1 MPKNILI
8 HQTTVKKTSYLC
20 PKLKKTN
27 GKRSPRGAVAH
38 FSRDTIINSHRA
50 IWQNFIFGD
59 MKKLLLMTVLGML
72 AVGGMEAQNESGSAA
87 LNQKPSVMQPSML
100 KAAGDYWMPEQ
111 AAESYAGG
119 TGTEADPYQIATPE
133 QFIKLCNETPVDG
146 SIGKGIYFKQTAD
159 IDFSALKANM
169 VHIGLSAPFAGVYD
183 GGNFTI
189 KGIRIN
195 QDAEGEITNAALPV
209 SLFIYTEDAT
219 IKNLSLED
227 IQISYSYNIL
237 LNSNIAGGM
246 LVYDATNTVIENC
259 HVNGDINVEATGK
272 SSGAFI
278 GGIGGFVR
286 NSTIDNCT
294 TDGSINITFDY
305 QGDINEKESYSTAGG
320 ITTEAI
326 GETTIKN
333 STSNIAITNNV
344 KGTSNVNLVVRTGGI
359 TTWADNIQLLNSNNT
374 GALSAT
380 GETANHVQVGGL
392 ISCLLNGYLA
402 NVWNASTITSVG
414 GVEGEN
420 IGGIV
425 AYMESCNTTFC
436 AFDSELSG
444 IEEATELKPG
454 NGFDTD
460 FMQSQ
465 DFVDRLNSSLP
476 EDCLPWQYVEG
487 SYPVLGT
494 SEEQPEDPTASE
506 SISKSDITFRT
517 VPGAV
522 VITAPKA
529 TQFAAYTFTGAM
541 QATQLIPA
549 GTTTVNLP
557 AGLYILKI
565 GEETHKVNV
574 K

>member
-1 MPKNILI
+1 
-8 HQTTVKKTSYLC
+8 
-20 PKLKKTN
+20 
-27 GKRSPRGAVAH
+27 
-38 FSRDTIINSHRA
+38 
-50 IWQNFIFGD
+50 
-59 MKKLLLMTVLGML
+59 ML
-72 AVGGMEAQNESGSAA
+72 AVGGMEAQNASS
-87 LNQKPSVMQPSML
+87 NQGKSNNPVKNPTSSVL
-100 KAAGDYWMPEQ
+100 RADGVWTLDQ

-119 TGTEADPYQIATPE
+119 SGTEADPYLIATPE
-133 QFIKLCNETPVDG
+133 QFLKLCNETPASDDPLLRICDG
-146 SIGKGIYFKQTAD
+146 VYFKQTAD
-159 IDFSALKANM
+159 LDFSTADASSIHL
-169 VHIGLSAPFAGVYD
+169 GFGGYFAGNYD
-183 GGNFTI
+183 GRNFAI
-189 KGIRIN
+189 KGIKKSQSSDER
-195 QDAEGEITNAALPV
+195 TAATTLSF
-209 SLFIYTEDAT
+209 SLFIYTQDAT

-227 IQISYSYNIL
+227 VEINYSFTNLSESDIS
-237 LNSNIAGGM
+237 GGI
-246 LVYDATNTVIENC
+246 LVYDARNTTIENC
-259 HVNGDINVEATGK
+259 HISADININAAGQA
-272 SSGAFI
+272 SSIFV
-278 GGIGGFVR
+278 GGIGGFIG
-286 NSTIDNCT
+286 NSTISNCS
-294 TDGSINITFDY
+294 TDGSMDITFDY
-305 QGDINEKESYSTAGG
+305 QGDTDDREIFSEIGG
-320 ITTEAI
+320 ISAKII
-326 GETTIKN
+326 GETTVKN
-333 STSNIAITNNV
+333 TTNNLAITNNV
-344 KGTSNVNLVVRTGGI
+344 KGSSNTNLIVRTGGI
-359 TTWADNIQLLNSNNT
+359 TGWADNIQLLNSNNT

-506 SISKSDITFRT
+506 SIAKSEISFRT

-522 VITAPKA
+522 VITAPEA
-529 TQFAAYTFTGAM
+529 TQFAAYTFNGAT

-565 GEETHKVNV
+565 GEETYKVNV